1 MRKYFAYD
9 LRCII
14 YMICSL
20 IIMGIA
26 IRYSSKLFLALGYLA
41 LFVDMS
47 KVYDNY
53 MENLRAE
60 YRKDGETDVELYSNV
75 FTVCYYI
82 FGLAGITLVTET
94 PSNLFIIVGSLLLYI
109 VFPLILFSILML
121 NKRYERRLYEKF
133 EKK

>member
-9 LRCII
+9 LRCTI

-26 IRYSSKLFLALGYLA
+26 IRYDNKLFLALGYLA
-41 LFVDMS
+41 LFVSMS
-47 KVYDNY
+47 TIYENY

-75 FTVCYYI
+75 FTACYYI
-82 FGLAGITLVTET
+82 FGIAGITLVTKT
-94 PSNLFIIVGSLLLYI
+94 PSNLFIIAGLLLLYI
-109 VFPLILFSILML
+109 VFPLILFIVLMI
-121 NKRYERRLYEKF
+121 NKRYEKRLYEKF